1 VSSVWFEVFSETG
14 KFESTNQITRN
25 KNVEYKFESNTKWW
39 VCYFEPFDYR
49 YQYQNEAYYKQADV
63 KVAALVAEI
72 KLLEQNVELVITN
85 I

>member
-1 VSSVWFEVFSETG
+1 MSSVWFEVFAETG

-25 KNVEYKFESNTKWW
+25 KNVEYKFESNTKWR
-39 VCYFEPFDYR
+39 VCYFETFDYR
-49 YQYQNEAYYKQADV
+49 CQYQNEAYYKQANV